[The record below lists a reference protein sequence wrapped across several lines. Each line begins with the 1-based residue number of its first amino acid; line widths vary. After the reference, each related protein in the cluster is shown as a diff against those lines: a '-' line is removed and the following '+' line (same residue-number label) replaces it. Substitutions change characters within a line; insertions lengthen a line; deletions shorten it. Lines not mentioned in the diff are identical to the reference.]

1 MEQLK
6 MKIALA
12 FGGILTGIALIS
24 TAAYAWFTIS
34 TTPEVT
40 GITISIVP
48 TGKEYPIE
56 VSQNQTDWTTEL
68 HMDNIVEQY
77 GPLRPISTFDGEH
90 WYLPYYDIRGNV
102 DEFHEVELSEVANRL
117 KGKDGFEEPFN
128 YLVYF
133 DIWVRTRDT
142 GTNYDMR
149 LSNPAKNVG
158 ADEKYFG
165 TFVLWDPQKSAKED
179 EVPGNDA
186 MACTRIGI
194 QMLGEDDENTS
205 PFYIYEPNS
214 VMRSSYFETV
224 RDELLEDDNDLKPEE
239 FNALKYIAASLENK
253 TSTLP
258 DGSTKT
264 ELKIGQALSISDY
277 ITSYL
282 SNVGN
287 STYVNTVV
295 PRFVSDKTADADA
308 VYELQTLAAGSN
320 EVGNKTVHLITQGN
334 SSWSEDYLNSWEA
347 GAATAQSVNSRNV
360 GTIGTLNSTPTIQ
373 TLTYGQEYKMRIYVW
388 LEGQD
393 IDCWNQ
399 ITEGNIYVNLEF
411 LGEEAAGE

>member
-6 MKIALA
+6 LKIALA

-34 TTPEVT
+34 TSPEVT

-56 VSQNQTDWTTEL
+56 VSLNQTDWTTEL

-77 GPLRPISTFDGEH
+77 GPLRPITTFDGEH

-128 YLVYF
+128 YLIYF
-133 DIWVRTRDT
+133 DIWVRTRDR

-149 LSNPAKNVG
+149 LSNPAGNVG
-158 ADEKYFG
+158 DDEKYYG

-194 QMLGEDDENTS
+194 QMLGTDDETTS

-214 VMRSSYFETV
+214 EMRSSYFKTV
-224 RDELLEDDNDLKPEE
+224 RDSLIAEDNDLTDEE
-239 FNALKYIAASLENK
+239 FDALKYIATSLENK

-264 ELKIGQALSISDY
+264 DLKIDQTLSINDY
-277 ITSYL
+277 ITNYL
-282 SNVGN
+282 TNAEN
-287 STYVNTVV
+287 STYVQTMV

-308 VYELQTLAAGSN
+308 VYALQTLEKGPN
-320 EVGNKTVHLITQGN
+320 NVGGKSVFLITQGN
-334 SSWSEDYLNSWEA
+334 SSWSQAYLDSWKA

-360 GTIGTLNSTPTIQ
+360 GTIGQLDTTPTIQ
-373 TLTYGQEYKMRIYVW
+373 TLTCGQEYKMRIYVW

-399 ITEGNIYVNLEF
+399 ITEGNLYVNLEF
-411 LGEEAAGE
+411 LGEEATGD